1 MTKIN
6 YNIIIVSTVIVF
18 IAIVV
23 LVIFLKKNKKD
34 NKTVVLPKS
43 LEGQITDAEKQEATS
58 LCAKLYE
65 DMKGLN
71 IFGHNMALYTELNN
85 KDDRMLAIIAATF
98 ESNYDGSLAEWLAN
112 ESFLWGELR
121 DQDALI
127 QGIITRLLNL
137 KTV

>member
-1 MTKIN
+1 MKKVN
-6 YNIIIVSTVIVF
+6 YNIVIVSAVIVF
-18 IAIVV
+18 IVIAI
-23 LVIFLKKNKKD
+23 LIIFLKKNKKSSK
-34 NKTVVLPKS
+34 NVILPKS
-43 LEGQITDAEKQEATS
+43 LKGQVTEAEEAEATA
-58 LCAKLYE
+58 LAAKLYQ

-71 IFGHNMALYTELNN
+71 VFGHNMALYKELNN

-98 ESNYDGSLAEWLAN
+98 ESNYNGSLAEWLAN

-127 QGIITRLLNL
+127 QSIVTRLLNL

>member
-43 LEGQITDAEKQEATS
+43 LEGQVTDAEKQEATS

-71 IFGHNMALYTELNN
+71 WRGHNISLYRELNN
-85 KDDRMLAIIAATF
+85 KDDRMLAIIAIAW
-98 ESNYDGSLAEWLAN
+98 ENNYDGSLAQWLEDEN
-112 ESFLWGELR
+112 FSWYEEGVM
-121 DQDALI
+121 QGALI
-127 QGIITRLLNL
+127 DGIISRLLNL
-137 KTV
+137 KV